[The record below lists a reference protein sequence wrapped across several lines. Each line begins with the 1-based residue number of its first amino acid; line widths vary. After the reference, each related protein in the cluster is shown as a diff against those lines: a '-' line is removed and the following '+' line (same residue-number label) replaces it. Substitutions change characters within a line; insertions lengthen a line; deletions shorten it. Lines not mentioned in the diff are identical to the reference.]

1 MTKKHNKMYKTLTF
15 YIKNKNSSE
24 QNIWKWKLILNI
36 LVILK

>member
-15 YIKNKNSSE
+15 YIKNKNIQ